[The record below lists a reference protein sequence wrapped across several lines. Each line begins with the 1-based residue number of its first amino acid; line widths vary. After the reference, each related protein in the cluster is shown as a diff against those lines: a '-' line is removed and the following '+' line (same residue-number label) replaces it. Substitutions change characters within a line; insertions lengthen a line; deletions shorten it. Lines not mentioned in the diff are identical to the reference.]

1 MCNCDKRTNCGSDE
15 KVAIHEA
22 GHALMFDALGIPLSF
37 VTIDEGC
44 QGEEP
49 SFEGCFKLG
58 SDTNNVCDV
67 IAGTMAGPAA
77 SFFIANEPADREA
90 TLKFRS
96 DQTILRKI
104 HQAETEAESYD
115 EFWARLQ
122 VFLGVWL
129 RDWMWNHRD
138 AIQRFAADLSLER
151 TLSGQELARSL
162 TAAWAGLKPDA
173 IALHGEVA
181 STLNQLLNTNPS
193 SPSSNTEIIGIERS
207 MVAYRLVNQE
217 HDPIEVGSVLSRTS
231 DHSHQKNCGR
241 HLFRNHTRRR
251 TRVLKDGSWPCVYLP
266 FDLPHQRSI
275 QRRSSRPYR

>member
-49 SFEGCFKLG
+49 SFEGCVKLG

-104 HQAETEAESYD
+104 HQAETEAGSYD

-231 DHSHQKNCGR
+231 DHSHQKIADGIMA
-241 HLFRNHTRRR
+241 RRLNLHKQAGYIDADFLLR
-251 TRVLKDGSWPCVYLP
+251 LDTFPLQSDGG
-266 FDLPHQRSI
+266 
-275 QRRSSRPYR
+275 PYI